1 MEMWDSAR
9 MAKKRGQLFSMKLL
23 LGPYPLDCPP
33 GLSLYE
39 VESLAAEAI
48 LIARK
53 KRKKR
58 LKAIKTKTP

>member
-1 MEMWDSAR
+1 
-9 MAKKRGQLFSMKLL
+9 MAKKPGQPFSTK

-48 LIARK
+48 LAARK
-53 KRKKR
+53 KRKKP
-58 LKAIKTKTP
+58 KTIKTKVTA

>member
-1 MEMWDSAR
+1 
-9 MAKKRGQLFSMKLL
+9 MAKKPDKPFSTR

-48 LIARK
+48 LAARR

-58 LKAIKTKTP
+58 FKAIKTKVTA